1 MLLILKSDKS
11 FFDFLRTQRGLW
23 RVAIVLAL
31 GLLLILLSGG
41 LRSCSTDTMH
51 SEVGIEERTA
61 EACSSIDSVGRCRV
75 MITYGE
81 EGDVFAVAV
90 LCEGAEN
97 DRVRADVVRLCT
109 SLFGIG
115 ANRVSVLKIK

>member
-1 MLLILKSDKS
+1 MLILKSNKS
-11 FFDFLRTQRGLW
+11 FLDFLRSQRGLW
-23 RVAIVLAL
+23 RVGVVLVL
-31 GLLLILLSGG
+31 GLVLLLLSGILRGCSPDTVPTEAG
-41 LRSCSTDTMH
+41 L
-51 SEVGIEERTA
+51 EEKTA
-61 EACSSIDSVGRCRV
+61 EACSSIESVGRCRV

-97 DRVRADVVRLCT
+97 DSVRADVVRLCT